1 MKKHLM
7 AFGSLLLVGLL
18 EGCTQAGL
26 QLANLPARLSDTQ
39 TFKAIAYGGGDA
51 HKLDIYVPELEADR
65 ALPVLLFFYGGRWTD
80 GSRQMYPFIGE
91 TFASKGYVTV
101 IADYSKYPKVRFPAF
116 VEDGAAALAWVYR
129 HIEDY
134 GGDRQ
139 RIYLSGHSSGAHIGA
154 LLAADERYT
163 RAAGIDNGVIRAFA
177 GLAGPYDFEPD
188 AADLKDMFGPP
199 ENYPQMQVTTFI
211 DGDEPP
217 MLLLWGDSDTTVWR
231 RNLDLLAQ
239 QIRERGGRVETQI
252 YPGMDHVGI
261 VASLTW
267 FYQNRRSVL
276 EDMLAF
282 FNRH

>member
-1 MKKHLM
+1 MKKQLV
-7 AFGSLLLVGLL
+7 AFGSLLLLGLL

-26 QLANLPARLSDTQ
+26 GLANLPARFSSTQ
-39 TFKAIAYGGGDA
+39 TVKAIAYGAEDSQ
-51 HKLDIYVPELEADR
+51 KLDIYLPETTSETS
-65 ALPVLLFFYGGRWTD
+65 LPVLLFFYGGRWTD
-80 GSRQMYPFIGE
+80 GSRQMYPFVGE
-91 TFASKGYVTV
+91 TFAKEGYITV
-101 IADYSKYPKVRFPAF
+101 IADHSKYPEVRFPAF

-129 HIEDY
+129 HIGEY
-134 GGDRQ
+134 GGDPE

-154 LLAADERYT
+154 LLVADERYT
-163 RAAGIDNGVIRAFA
+163 RAQGVDNGIIRAFA

-188 AADLKDMFGPP
+188 EEDLKDMFGPP

-211 DGDEPP
+211 EGDEPP

-239 QIRERGGRVETQI
+239 QIRAQGGQVETQI

-267 FYQNRRSVL
+267 FYQKRRPVL
-276 EDMLAF
+276 DDMLAF